1 MYIQNEYVDRKISL
15 NLKNVSKKYVQPHS
29 NRIHTVLDN
38 INIQILEGEIV
49 TILGKSG
56 CGKSTLLN
64 LIAGFENSYGGEI
77 LLNGN
82 PVKDISPE
90 RIMMFQE
97 SALFP
102 WLTAFQNVEISL
114 KMAKIPKDQREEI
127 VMHYLEI
134 VGLSDYS
141 HSYIHQ
147 LSGGMKQRVAL
158 ARALSLNP
166 KILLMDE
173 PFAALDITI
182 KKSLYKELLDLH
194 RKTRKTI
201 LFVTHNINEAVLL
214 GDRVI
219 VLSSVLKN
227 IKKEFLIDIPRPRDP
242 ESPELYDIKKQIL
255 KEFEGDL
262 QIAKRR

>member
-1 MYIQNEYVDRKISL
+1 MMQFKNPYPRQKVSL
-15 NLKNVSKKYVQPHS
+15 SLKNVSKQYSQRNS
-29 NRIHTVLDN
+29 ETNIVLEN
-38 INIQILEGEIV
+38 INIQIFEGEII

-64 LIAGFENSYGGEI
+64 LIAGFENSYSGEI
-77 LLNGN
+77 LLNGK
-82 PVKDISPE
+82 PVKDISPD

-102 WLTAFQNVEISL
+102 WLTASQNVEIAL
-114 KMAKIPKDQREEI
+114 QMAKVPKNQRKNI
-127 VMHYLEI
+127 VKHNLNI

-141 HSYIHQ
+141 NSYIHQ
-147 LSGGMKQRVAL
+147 LSGGMKQRVSL

-166 KILLMDE
+166 QILLMDE

-194 RKTRKTI
+194 EKTRKTI

-219 VLSSVLKN
+219 VMSPRIYG
-227 IKKEFLIDIPRPRDP
+227 IKKEYIIDIPKDQRNDNLSIKNIIN
-242 ESPELYDIKKQIL
+242 EITADLYDTV
-255 KEFEGDL
+255 
-262 QIAKRR
+262 

>member
-1 MYIQNEYVDRKISL
+1 MYLQSEYVNPKVSL
-15 NLKNVSKKYVQPHS
+15 NLKDVSKKYLQPHT
-29 NRIHTVLDN
+29 NRIHTVLDK

-77 LLNGN
+77 LLNGK
-82 PVKDISPE
+82 PVNDISPE

-102 WLTAFQNVEISL
+102 WLTAYQNIEIGL
-114 KMAKIPKDQREEI
+114 KMAKIPKAKREEI

-134 VGLSDYS
+134 VGLSEYS
-141 HSYIHQ
+141 RSYIHQ

-166 KILLMDE
+166 KVLLMDE

-182 KKSLYKELLDLH
+182 KKSLYQELLALH
-194 RKTRKTI
+194 QKTRKTI
-201 LFVTHNINEAVLL
+201 LFVTHNIDEAVLL

-219 VLSSVLKN
+219 VMSPKVYGIKN
-227 IKKEFLIDIPRPRDP
+227 EYVIDIPKNERDDNNP
-242 ESPELYDIKKQIL
+242 IIKDIINQITADLYESS
-255 KEFEGDL
+255 
-262 QIAKRR
+262 

>member
-1 MYIQNEYVDRKISL
+1 MMQFKNQYSPPQKVFLS
-15 NLKNVSKKYVQPHS
+15 LKNVSKKYSQQNSES
-29 NRIHTVLDN
+29 NTVLEN
-38 INIQILEGEIV
+38 INIQILDGEII

-64 LIAGFENSYGGEI
+64 LIAGFENSFGGEI
-77 LLNGN
+77 LLNGK

-97 SALFP
+97 SSLFP
-102 WLTAFQNVEISL
+102 WLTAFQNVEFAL
-114 KMAKIPKDQREEI
+114 KIAKVPKNQREKQA
-127 VMHYLEI
+127 MRYLEI

-141 HSYIHQ
+141 NSYIHQ
-147 LSGGMKQRVAL
+147 LSGGMKQRVSL

-182 KKSLYKELLDLH
+182 KKTLYKELLNLH
-194 RKTRKTI
+194 KKTRKTI

-219 VLSSVLKN
+219 VMSPRIYG
-227 IKKEFLIDIPRPRDP
+227 IKKEYAIDIPKDQRDDDL
-242 ESPELYDIKKQIL
+242 SIKNIINQITADLYDN
-255 KEFEGDL
+255 
-262 QIAKRR
+262 A

>member
-1 MYIQNEYVDRKISL
+1 MQVQNQHVNQKVSL
-15 NLKNVSKKYVQPHS
+15 DLKNVSKQYLQPHTE
-29 NRIHTVLDN
+29 RTHTVLEN

-77 LLNGN
+77 LLNGK

-102 WLTAFQNVEISL
+102 WLTAFQNVEIAL
-114 KMAKIPKDQREEI
+114 KMAKVPKNQREK
-127 VMHYLEI
+127 VVNHYLEI

-141 HSYIHQ
+141 NSYIHQ
-147 LSGGMKQRVAL
+147 LSGGMKQRVSL

-194 RKTRKTI
+194 KKTRKTI

-219 VLSSVLKN
+219 VMSPRVYG
-227 IKKEFLIDIPRPRDP
+227 IKKEYVIDIPKDQRSDN
-242 ESPELYDIKKQIL
+242 SSIKNIINHITVDLYDN
-255 KEFEGDL
+255 
-262 QIAKRR
+262 A

>member
-1 MYIQNEYVDRKISL
+1 MYLQNEYANPKVSL
-15 NLKNVSKKYVQPHS
+15 NIKNVSKKYVQPHTK
-29 NRIHTVLDN
+29 RVHTVLEN
-38 INIQILEGEIV
+38 INIEILEGEIV

-77 LLNGN
+77 LLNGK
-82 PVKDISPE
+82 PVRDISPE

-102 WLTAFQNVEISL
+102 WLTAYQNIEIAL
-114 KMAKIPKDQREEI
+114 KLAKVPKTQREEI

-166 KILLMDE
+166 KVLLMDE

-182 KKSLYKELLDLH
+182 KKSLYQELLALH
-194 RKTRKTI
+194 TKHKKTI
-201 LFVTHNINEAVLL
+201 VFVTHNIM
-214 GDRVI
+214 
-219 VLSSVLKN
+219 K
-227 IKKEFLIDIPRPRDP
+227 P
-242 ESPELYDIKKQIL
+242 
-255 KEFEGDL
+255 
-262 QIAKRR
+262 

>member
-1 MYIQNEYVDRKISL
+1 MDMMQIKNQSPRQKVSL
-15 NLKNVSKKYVQPHS
+15 SLKNVTKEYTQRNSETS
-29 NRIHTVLDN
+29 IVLEN
-38 INIQILEGEIV
+38 VNIQILDGEIV

-77 LLNGN
+77 LLNGK

-102 WLTAFQNVEISL
+102 WLTAFQNVEIAL
-114 KMAKIPKDQREEI
+114 KMAKVPKYQREK
-127 VMHYLEI
+127 VVKHYLDI

-141 HSYIHQ
+141 NSYIHQ
-147 LSGGMKQRVAL
+147 LSGGMKQRVSL

-194 RKTRKTI
+194 EKTKKTI

-219 VLSSVLKN
+219 VMSPHVYG
-227 IKKEFLIDIPRPRDP
+227 IKKEYVIDIPKDQRIDNLSIKNIIN
-242 ESPELYDIKKQIL
+242 EITADLYDTT
-255 KEFEGDL
+255 
-262 QIAKRR
+262 

>member
-77 LLNGN
+77 LLNGK

-102 WLTAFQNVEISL
+102 WLTAFQNIEIAL

-182 KKSLYKELLDLH
+182 KKSLYQELLALH
-194 RKTRKTI
+194 NKHRKTI

-219 VLSSVLKN
+219 VMSPQVYG
-227 IKKEFLIDIPRPRDP
+227 IKKEYVIDIPKDRRNDNPTIKDIINQIT
-242 ESPELYDIKKQIL
+242 SDLY
-255 KEFEGDL
+255 ENN
-262 QIAKRR
+262 

>member
-1 MYIQNEYVDRKISL
+1 MYIQNEYVDRKVSL
-15 NLKNVSKKYVQPHS
+15 NIKNISKKYLQPHT

-38 INIQILEGEIV
+38 INIQILDGEIV

-64 LIAGFENSYGGEI
+64 LIAGFENSNGGEI

-82 PVKDISPE
+82 PVKDINPE

-102 WLTAFQNVEISL
+102 WLTAYQNIEIAL
-114 KMAKIPKDQREEI
+114 KMAKIPKDQREEN

-134 VGLSDYS
+134 VGLSEYS

-182 KKSLYKELLDLH
+182 KKSLYQELLDLH
-194 RKTRKTI
+194 KKTRKTI

-219 VLSSVLKN
+219 LMSPQIYG
-227 IKKEFLIDIPRPRDP
+227 IKKEYVIDIPKNQRNDN
-242 ESPELYDIKKQIL
+242 STIKNIINQITSDLY
-255 KEFEGDL
+255 ENN
-262 QIAKRR
+262 

>member
-1 MYIQNEYVDRKISL
+1 MQFKNPYPRQKVSL
-15 NLKNVSKKYVQPHS
+15 SLKNVSKQYSQRNS
-29 NRIHTVLDN
+29 ETNIVLEN
-38 INIQILEGEIV
+38 INIQIFEGEII

-64 LIAGFENSYGGEI
+64 LIAGFENSYSGEI
-77 LLNGN
+77 LLNGK
-82 PVKDISPE
+82 PVKDISPD

-102 WLTAFQNVEISL
+102 WLTAFQNVEIAL
-114 KMAKIPKDQREEI
+114 QMAKVPKNQRKNI
-127 VMHYLEI
+127 VKHNLNI

-141 HSYIHQ
+141 NSYIHQ
-147 LSGGMKQRVAL
+147 LSGGMKQRVSL

-166 KILLMDE
+166 QILLMDE

-194 RKTRKTI
+194 EKTRKTI

-219 VLSSVLKN
+219 VMSPRIYG
-227 IKKEFLIDIPRPRDP
+227 IKKEYVIDIPKDQRNDNLSIKNIIN
-242 ESPELYDIKKQIL
+242 EITADLYDTV
-255 KEFEGDL
+255 
-262 QIAKRR
+262 

>member
-1 MYIQNEYVDRKISL
+1 LYLQNEYIDQVSL
-15 NLKNVSKKYVQPHS
+15 NLKNVSKKYLHS
-29 NRIHTVLDN
+29 QSDTIHTVLDN
-38 INIQILEGEIV
+38 LNLQIIEGEIV
-49 TILGKSG
+49 SILGRSG

-77 LLNGN
+77 LLNDKK
-82 PVKDISPE
+82 VKDISPE
-90 RIMMFQE
+90 RILMFQE

-102 WLTAFQNVEISL
+102 WLTAYQNIEIAL
-114 KMAKIPKDQREEI
+114 KLAKVPKSQREEI
-127 VMHYLEI
+127 VMNYLEI

-158 ARALSLNP
+158 ARAISLNP
-166 KILLMDE
+166 KVLLMDE

-182 KKSLYKELLDLH
+182 KKSLYQELLALNNKH
-194 RKTRKTI
+194 KKTI

-219 VLSSVLKN
+219 VLSPLICGIKN
-227 IKKEFLIDIPRPRDP
+227 EYVIDIPKNERID
-242 ESPELYDIKKQIL
+242 SPVIKKIINQITS
-255 KEFEGDL
+255 DL
-262 QIAKRR
+262 YE

>member
-1 MYIQNEYVDRKISL
+1 LYIQNEYIEQVSL
-15 NLKNVSKKYVQPHS
+15 SLRNVSKKYSQS
-29 NRIHTVLDN
+29 QSDTIHTVLDN
-38 INIQILEGEIV
+38 VNIQILEGEIV

-77 LLNGN
+77 LLNGK
-82 PVKDISPE
+82 PVRDISPE

-102 WLTAFQNVEISL
+102 WLTAYQNIEIAL
-114 KMAKIPKDQREEI
+114 KLAKVPKTQREEI

-166 KILLMDE
+166 KVLLMDE

-182 KKSLYKELLDLH
+182 KQSLYKELLDLH
-194 RKTRKTI
+194 KQTRKTI

-219 VLSSVLKN
+219 VMSPQICGIKN
-227 IKKEFLIDIPRPRDP
+227 EYVIDIPKNERIDNPV
-242 ESPELYDIKKQIL
+242 IKKIINQITS
-255 KEFEGDL
+255 DL
-262 QIAKRR
+262 YEQN

>member
-1 MYIQNEYVDRKISL
+1 
-15 NLKNVSKKYVQPHS
+15 
-29 NRIHTVLDN
+29 
-38 INIQILEGEIV
+38 
-49 TILGKSG
+49 
-56 CGKSTLLN
+56 

-77 LLNGN
+77 LLNGK
-82 PVKDISPE
+82 PVKEIGPE

-102 WLTAFQNVEISL
+102 WLTAFQNVEIAL
-114 KMAKIPKDQREEI
+114 KMAKVPRNQREKI
-127 VMHYLEI
+127 VKHYLEI

-141 HSYIHQ
+141 NSYIHQ
-147 LSGGMKQRVAL
+147 LSGGMKQRVSL

-219 VLSSVLKN
+219 VMSPKLYG
-227 IKKEFLIDIPRPRDP
+227 IKKEYVIDIPKDQRSDNI
-242 ESPELYDIKKQIL
+242 SIKKIINAITVDLYDN
-255 KEFEGDL
+255 
-262 QIAKRR
+262 A

>member
-1 MYIQNEYVDRKISL
+1 MYIQNECIEQVSL
-15 NLKNVSKKYVQPHS
+15 SLSNVSKKYFHPQADTL
-29 NRIHTVLDN
+29 HTVLDN
-38 INIQILEGEIV
+38 VNIQILEGEIV

-64 LIAGFENSYGGEI
+64 LIAGFENSYSGEI
-77 LLNGN
+77 LLNGRL
-82 PVKDISPE
+82 VRDISPE

-102 WLTAFQNVEISL
+102 WLTAYQNIEIAL
-114 KMAKIPKDQREEI
+114 KLAKVPKDQREEI

-166 KILLMDE
+166 KVLLMDE

-182 KKSLYKELLDLH
+182 KRSLYQELLALH
-194 RKTRKTI
+194 NKHKKTI
-201 LFVTHNINEAVLL
+201 IFVTHNINEAVTL

-219 VLSSVLKN
+219 VMSPLVYGIKNQYVISIPKNERGDNNQDIKN
-227 IKKEFLIDIPRPRDP
+227 IIKNITAD
-242 ESPELYDIKKQIL
+242 LY
-255 KEFEGDL
+255 ENN
-262 QIAKRR
+262 

>member
-1 MYIQNEYVDRKISL
+1 MYPKNIHKEI
-15 NLKNVSKKYVQPHS
+15 LKQVSVLENV
-29 NRIHTVLDN
+29 
-38 INIQILEGEIV
+38 NIQILDGEIV

-77 LLNGN
+77 LLNGK

-102 WLTAFQNVEISL
+102 WLTAFQNVEIAL
-114 KMAKIPKDQREEI
+114 KMAKVPKNQREK
-127 VMHYLEI
+127 VVKHYLEI

-141 HSYIHQ
+141 NSYIHQ
-147 LSGGMKQRVAL
+147 LSGGMKQRVSL

-182 KKSLYKELLDLH
+182 KKSLYKELLNLH
-194 RKTRKTI
+194 KKTRKTI

-219 VLSSVLKN
+219 VMSPRLYG
-227 IKKEFLIDIPRPRDP
+227 IKKEYVIDIPKDQRD
-242 ESPELYDIKKQIL
+242 
-255 KEFEGDL
+255 
-262 QIAKRR
+262 

>member
-1 MYIQNEYVDRKISL
+1 MYIQNEYVNRKVSL
-15 NLKNVSKKYVQPHS
+15 NIKNISKKYLQPHT

-38 INIQILEGEIV
+38 INIQILDGEIV

-64 LIAGFENSYGGEI
+64 LIAGFENSNGGEI

-82 PVKDISPE
+82 PVKDINPE

-102 WLTAFQNVEISL
+102 WLTAYQNIEIAL
-114 KMAKIPKDQREEI
+114 KMAKIPKDQREEN

-134 VGLSDYS
+134 VGLSEYS

-182 KKSLYKELLDLH
+182 KKSLYQELLDLH
-194 RKTRKTI
+194 KKTRKTI

-219 VLSSVLKN
+219 LMSPQIYG
-227 IKKEFLIDIPRPRDP
+227 IKKEYVIDIPKNQRNDN
-242 ESPELYDIKKQIL
+242 STIKNIINQITSDLY
-255 KEFEGDL
+255 ENN
-262 QIAKRR
+262 

>member
-1 MYIQNEYVDRKISL
+1 MMKFKYQSSPPQKVFLS
-15 NLKNVSKKYVQPHS
+15 LKNVSKKYAQQNSES
-29 NRIHTVLDN
+29 NTVLEN
-38 INIQILEGEIV
+38 INIQILDGEII

-64 LIAGFENSYGGEI
+64 LIAGFENSFGGEI
-77 LLNGN
+77 LLNEK

-102 WLTAFQNVEISL
+102 WLTAFQNVEFAL
-114 KMAKIPKDQREEI
+114 KIAKVPKNQREKQAKN
-127 VMHYLEI
+127 YLKI

-141 HSYIHQ
+141 NSYIHQ
-147 LSGGMKQRVAL
+147 LSGGMKQRVSL

-182 KKSLYKELLDLH
+182 KKTLYKELLNLH
-194 RKTRKTI
+194 KKTRKTI

-219 VLSSVLKN
+219 VMSPRIYG
-227 IKKEFLIDIPRPRDP
+227 IKKEYAIDIPKDQRDDDL
-242 ESPELYDIKKQIL
+242 SIKNIINQITADLYDN
-255 KEFEGDL
+255 
-262 QIAKRR
+262 A

>member
-1 MYIQNEYVDRKISL
+1 MYIQNEYVDQKVSL
-15 NLKNVSKKYVQPHS
+15 NLKNLSKKYLQPHT
-29 NRIHTVLDN
+29 NRIHTVLEN

-77 LLNGN
+77 LLNGK
-82 PVKDISPE
+82 PVRDISPE

-102 WLTAFQNVEISL
+102 WLTAYQNIEIGL
-114 KMAKIPKDQREEI
+114 KMAKIPKTQREEI

-194 RKTRKTI
+194 KKTRKTI

-219 VLSSVLKN
+219 VMSPQIYGIKN
-227 IKKEFLIDIPRPRDP
+227 EYVIDIPKDQRNDNNPLIKNIINQITSD
-242 ESPELYDIKKQIL
+242 LY
-255 KEFEGDL
+255 ENN
-262 QIAKRR
+262 